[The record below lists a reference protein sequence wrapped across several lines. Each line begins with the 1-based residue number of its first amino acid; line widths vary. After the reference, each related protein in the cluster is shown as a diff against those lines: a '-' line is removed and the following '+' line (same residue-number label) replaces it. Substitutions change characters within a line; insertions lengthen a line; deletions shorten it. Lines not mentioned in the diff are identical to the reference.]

1 MLGRKWKN
9 PEDSEESFDI
19 DTLPNIRNIRI
30 ALQQIEAQSL
40 SLVVDMLMME
50 KEKGRMVTH
59 ASDSTTKKGVVQF
72 IVQGLHVVQD
82 CPYPLPNLSIHGET
96 TEDIAMQV
104 DMRMELVAA
113 VRGMTVEEMYK
124 LVDTH
129 ITDSTEHNKGFA
141 ELLAEMYNLEK
152 PAGQLF
158 CGTHTTLGFSSAMNK
173 VVRMLE
179 AEMKMDQVLKGFM
192 VELEIDT
199 KDSSLEGQALDM
211 CLKLVAPEYSH
222 KPWNRNKECIY
233 FLEQRNL
240 RDFYKDLHISLGKPI
255 SEQYTRFKIPEF
267 SGVSKELFQGVKNK
281 YKPEMLNSVSEM
293 ANEYMEDM
301 VKLTNLMLPHLQQV
315 LVRQR
320 RDYGIDEET
329 FPQQYPVEEQASNID
344 DTPVHNT
351 GMERQCWVIGQQLW
365 LKERWS
371 SEQTKANFAREST
384 EKQEMAQRQ
393 ERKRLDMLNSLK
405 SLTGPF
411 TDAVEVVKYLAEP
424 TLSEKVKQQRL
435 KLEVEFAKESTTL
448 LPKVDPLFR
457 IPTQAA

>member
-1 MLGRKWKN
+1 MIEVGNGMLGRKWKN

-104 DMRMELVAA
+104 DMRMELVAE

-199 KDSSLEGQALDM
+199 KNSSLEGQALDM

-233 FLEQRNL
+233 FLEQRNVSSVL
-240 RDFYKDLHISLGKPI
+240 FAYKDN
-255 SEQYTRFKIPEF
+255 RF
-267 SGVSKELFQGVKNK
+267 G
-281 YKPEMLNSVSEM
+281 
-293 ANEYMEDM
+293 
-301 VKLTNLMLPHLQQV
+301 
-315 LVRQR
+315 
-320 RDYGIDEET
+320 
-329 FPQQYPVEEQASNID
+329 
-344 DTPVHNT
+344 
-351 GMERQCWVIGQQLW
+351 C
-365 LKERWS
+365 
-371 SEQTKANFAREST
+371 
-384 EKQEMAQRQ
+384 
-393 ERKRLDMLNSLK
+393 
-405 SLTGPF
+405 
-411 TDAVEVVKYLAEP
+411 
-424 TLSEKVKQQRL
+424 LS
-435 KLEVEFAKESTTL
+435 
-448 LPKVDPLFR
+448 
-457 IPTQAA
+457 